1 MLIRL
6 LAAGTRLLV
15 PTADRA
21 GAGSA
26 TAADGV
32 VYIVRGGDTLSSVAR
47 DHSVTRDDLASWN
60 GIGRN
65 DPLLP
70 GQKLR
75 IVASE
80 GPQPRRGRSTG
91 PRSSSPP
98 PRTPC
103 AGPPSNRS
111 ADHKAA
117 GPIGEC
123 AFTRPPHSM
132 RPGMP
137 NGPFAAIRRMAAVA
151 TARAHVTPSRA
162 AKTMGSSFTTPRPTR
177 TQTRPDQ

>member
-1 MLIRL
+1 MAITIKTPEEIQKMRVAGRLAAQVLKMIRPHVKAGVSTEEL
-6 LAAGTRLLV
+6 RATNGLKSNKVAAGTRLLV

-80 GPQPRRGRSTG
+80 GGQPRRGRST
-91 PRSSSPP
+91 S
-98 PRTPC
+98 
-103 AGPPSNRS
+103 
-111 ADHKAA
+111 
-117 GPIGEC
+117 
-123 AFTRPPHSM
+123 
-132 RPGMP
+132 
-137 NGPFAAIRRMAAVA
+137 
-151 TARAHVTPSRA
+151 
-162 AKTMGSSFTTPRPTR
+162 
-177 TQTRPDQ
+177 